1 MNRLRDIGRFRPRIE
16 GLFPPE
22 GRIYPPMVA
31 TQSSSLSAS
40 IHGHESAEI
49 SPLTP
54 SRSPASTV

>member
-1 MNRLRDIGRFRPRIE
+1 MNRHRDIGHFRSRIE

-31 TQSSSLSAS
+31 TKSWSLSTS
-40 IHGHESAEI
+40 IHGHESAEV
-49 SPLTP
+49 SPLMP